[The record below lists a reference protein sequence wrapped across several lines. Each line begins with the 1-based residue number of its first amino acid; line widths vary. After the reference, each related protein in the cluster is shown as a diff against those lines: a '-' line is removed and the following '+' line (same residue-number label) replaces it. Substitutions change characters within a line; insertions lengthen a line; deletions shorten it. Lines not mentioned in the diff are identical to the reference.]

1 MLYFFELLND
11 LLLAADQGHLS
22 ALCLL
27 DLTAAFDAGNHSLLL
42 TRVQKC
48 FGVDGCSL
56 KWFASCLSGRSYS
69 VVTNGVS
76 SKVIYSLC
84 SVPQGSVLGQ
94 VLFILYMAD
103 LADVAAEHGMS
114 IHAYADDNQLY
125 IHCQPEAAQS
135 AVFSVQQCVS
145 VEQWM
150 AASRLRL
157 NMDKTELMWMGME
170 YNVSKIPVCC
180 RSLTLCSAQVVTSDA
195 ARLLGVLLTSDL
207 SLDKH
212 ITAVCAKCFFQLQ
225 QLHSI

>member
-1 MLYFFELLND
+1 MLRCRRLLPEMVRVLSVRQELLCGHGRCF
-11 LLLAADQGHLS
+11 LQGHLQ
-22 ALCLL
+22 LVFG
-27 DLTAAFDAGNHSLLL
+27 AAGL
-42 TRVQKC
+42 V
-48 FGVDGCSL
+48 
-56 KWFASCLSGRSYS
+56 
-69 VVTNGVS
+69 
-76 SKVIYSLC
+76 
-84 SVPQGSVLGQ
+84 GQ

-135 AVFSVQQCVS
+135 AVFGVQQCVS

-157 NMDKTELMWMGME
+157 NMDKTELMWMGIE